1 MSTFNQGLDY
11 FSLEV
16 NLLKDAKI
24 IKLMQKY
31 GPLGLT
37 CYFMILINVFAQ
49 GYYAEYSIND
59 LAKLLLNEIGGK
71 YISGKDKLQEIILF
85 MASIDLID
93 GDLLVQNIISSVG
106 IQRRFLL
113 ATKKRKQKVYQKYWI
128 LPEDEDLAEEKMDS
142 DVIEVTAEKQ
152 PKEPPKC
159 NKKER
164 PVKAILEG
172 TPKKHFLTAC
182 LITYRY
188 IEECSLDLY
197 RYNNLFEDLLNQ
209 YEKEQVY
216 DAVRYLCNWASRASS
231 QIDDRYKFFE
241 VSIKKNLEN
250 RQRRNTFNFD
260 DWLSQ
265 FIKSK

>member
-49 GYYAEYSIND
+49 GYYAEYSVQD

-71 YISGKDKLQEIILF
+71 YISGKDKLQEIILY
-85 MASIDLID
+85 MASVDLID
-93 GDLLVQNIISSVG
+93 GDLLARNIVSSVG
-106 IQRRFLL
+106 IQRRFLQ
-113 ATKKRKQKVYQKYWI
+113 ATKKRKQKANPKYWI
-128 LPEDEDLAEEKMDS
+128 LSEEEEITETHVDSPAVAVPAE
-142 DVIEVTAEKQ
+142 I
-152 PKEPPKC
+152 PPLEPPKSGR
-159 NKKER
+159 KER
-164 PVKAILEG
+164 PFKTVLEG
-172 TPKKHFLTAC
+172 TPKLHFLTSC

-188 IEECSLDLY
+188 IEENSLDLI
-197 RYNNLFEDLLNQ
+197 RYNDLFTVLLDQ
-209 YEKEQVY
+209 YDKETVY
-216 DAVRYLCNWASRASS
+216 AAVRYLCNWASRAGS
-231 QIDDRYKFFE
+231 QIEDRYKFFE
-241 VSIKKNLEN
+241 VSIKKNLETK
-250 RQRRNTFNFD
+250 QRRISFNFD

>member
-1 MSTFNQGLDY
+1 MPAFHQGLDY

-24 IKLMQKY
+24 IKLMQRY
-31 GPLGLT
+31 GPLGFT
-37 CYFMILINVFAQ
+37 CYLMILINVFAQ
-49 GYYAEYSIND
+49 GYYAEYSIQD
-59 LAKLLLNEIGGK
+59 LSNLLLNEIGGK

-93 GDLLVQNIISSVG
+93 GELLTQNIISSVG
-106 IQRRFLL
+106 IQRRFML
-113 ATKKRKQKVYQKYWI
+113 ATKKRKQKAPQKYWI
-128 LPEDEDLAEEKMDS
+128 LPEEEDLSEDNS
-142 DVIEVTAEKQ
+142 DPDIIEVAVENL
-152 PKEPPKC
+152 PKDSPKT

-164 PVKAILEG
+164 PVITDLEG
-172 TPKKHFLTAC
+172 APKKHFLTAC

-197 RYNNLFEDLLNQ
+197 RYNNLFDDLLSQ
-209 YEKEQVY
+209 YDKEQVY
-216 DAVRYLCNWASRASS
+216 DAVRYLCNWASRTGS

-250 RQRRNTFNFD
+250 IKRRISFNFD
-260 DWLSQ
+260 GWLNQ
-265 FIKSK
+265 FTQMK

>member
-1 MSTFNQGLDY
+1 MSTLNLGLDY

-24 IKLMQKY
+24 IKLMQKF

-49 GYYAEYSIND
+49 GYYAEYSIDD
-59 LAKLLLNEIGGK
+59 LAKLLLTEIGGK

-85 MASIDLID
+85 MVSIDLID
-93 GDLLVQNIISSVG
+93 GELLTRNIISSFG

-113 ATKKRKQKVYQKYWI
+113 ATKKRKQRTSQKYWI
-128 LPEDEDLAEEKMDS
+128 LREETEMADEKTDPK
-142 DVIEVTAEKQ
+142 I
-152 PKEPPKC
+152 PKETAIKPQKESPKRHP
-159 NKKER
+159 KER
-164 PVKAILEG
+164 MVKEALEAV
-172 TPKKHFLTAC
+172 PKKHFLTAC

-188 IEECSLDLY
+188 IEECSLDLL
-197 RYNNLFEDLLNQ
+197 RYNTLFEDLLDQ
-209 YEKEQVY
+209 YDKESVY

-241 VSIKKNLEN
+241 ISIKKNLET
-250 RQRRNTFNFD
+250 QKRRMSFNFD
-260 DWLSQ
+260 DWLNQ

>member
-49 GYYAEYSIND
+49 GYYAEYSIQD

-71 YISGKDKLQEIILF
+71 YISGKDKLQEIILY
-85 MASIDLID
+85 MACIDLID
-93 GDLLVQNIISSVG
+93 GVLLGQNIISSIG

-113 ATKKRKQKVYQKYWI
+113 ATKKRKQKANQKYWI
-128 LPEDEDLAEEKMDS
+128 LPGDEELSEDHQDS
-142 DVIEVTAEKQ
+142 NVVDVPVEIQ
-152 PKEPPKC
+152 HNEPPKRS
-159 NKKER
+159 KKER
-164 PVKAILEG
+164 PVKTDLEG
-172 TPKKHFLTAC
+172 TPKIHFLTSC

-188 IEECSLDLY
+188 IEECSLDLL
-197 RYNNLFEDLLNQ
+197 RYNTLFTELLDQ
-209 YEKEQVY
+209 YDKETVY
-216 DAVRYLCNWASRASS
+216 AAVRYLCNWASRASS

-241 VSIKKNLEN
+241 VSIKKNLETL
-250 RQRRNTFNFD
+250 QRRISFNFD

-265 FIKSK
+265 YVKSK